1 MAYRHN
7 TNTHEYIPHRPPQ
20 SFVLPTSIT
29 KKMTEPDVVKNPKS
43 IIIDDKR
50 TSVISSEFGIA
61 SVEASEEHSVD
72 EKKLLRKIDIVCFH
86 LL

>member
-1 MAYRHN
+1 
-7 TNTHEYIPHRPPQ
+7 
-20 SFVLPTSIT
+20 
-29 KKMTEPDVVKNPKS
+29 MTEPDVVKNPKS
-43 IIIDDKR
+43 TIIDDKR

>member
-1 MAYRHN
+1 MNIFH
-7 TNTHEYIPHRPPQ
+7 IDPPQ

-43 IIIDDKR
+43 TIIDDKR

-61 SVEASEEHSVD
+61 SVEASEELSVD